1 MTFINELTT
10 SIEMLEKQTYPWS
23 DSSKLDQIKTLI
35 QQNSAGMRNRKSS
48 LHLSAS
54 AIVFKN
60 DQAIFIRHPY
70 LHTILL
76 PAGHVDPGEL
86 PIECAI
92 REFHEETG
100 GTVIQ
105 NTGKLID
112 VNIIDIPANP
122 LKNEGKHQH
131 IDFRYTFKQADI
143 QADNAELPVFLL
155 MKTSS
160 PTEFQPYFDLLSV

>member
-1 MTFINELTT
+1 
-10 SIEMLEKQTYPWS
+10 
-23 DSSKLDQIKTLI
+23 
-35 QQNSAGMRNRKSS
+35 
-48 LHLSAS
+48 
-54 AIVFKN
+54 
-60 DQAIFIRHPY
+60 
-70 LHTILL
+70 
-76 PAGHVDPGEL
+76 L

>member
-10 SIEMLEKQTYPWS
+10 AIEILEKQKYPWS
-23 DSSKLDQIKTLI
+23 GLNKLDQIKSLI
-35 QQNSAGMRNRKSS
+35 QQNPDGLSNRKSL

-54 AIVFKN
+54 AFVFMNK
-60 DQAIFIRHPY
+60 QAIFIRHPY

-76 PAGHVDPGEL
+76 PAGHVEPGEL

-100 GTVIQ
+100 GAVIP

-112 VNIIDIPANP
+112 LNMIDIPANP

-131 IDFRYTFKQADI
+131 IDFRYTFKLADSH
-143 QADNAELPVFLL
+143 ADNAELPVFLL
-155 MKTSS
+155 KETDS
-160 PTEFQPYFDLLSV
+160 PAEFQPYFDLLSV